1 MKEAALDMTEDDL
14 KASAEE
20 SPPEAKRS
28 KGKPAPSQAQAAPAP
43 ERLSPV
49 LQAIKTDDERSL
61 ADWLGEI
68 GKGGAMRVVVRRESP
83 KEVRDPTTGAM
94 VSIEGFLGTYE
105 ERFDEEFLRNE
116 HGGGKYNLRIMLPNA
131 KGSFEYK
138 AHRTMKIAG
147 EPRIPGKSGAQP
159 TATTI
164 VQNESPQM
172 AKIAMETMKEM
183 LDRKDEHREP
193 RGIDPGVQMMI
204 EEMRESGRAKD
215 RELAEMRREMA
226 EMRHQKPPDNP
237 VLDKIL
243 TNAIDGNNGQV
254 LALRTQHESE
264 VRQLK
269 EAHHA
274 DMARVAERHDRQMEA
289 AERAHEREMMNT
301 KQSYEREITA
311 LRQSHEVALASV
323 KATNEVQV
331 SVLNADVRRL
341 ERDNGELR
349 IEVKELREKKE
360 KPLLEQIRDIK
371 NLKDVIAGDE
381 EQEDASTIG
390 KIVGALTPENI
401 GAVASVFKG
410 AAPAGAPAQ
419 PVPAQPARPRIVVD
433 AQGQRYKAE
442 GNTLRPVTRKPKLV
456 PGANGE
462 AIEIPVVDPAELK
475 RLITFLESAFGGN
488 ADPEI
493 VAQSGRS
500 AIPADILAWLR
511 KHHSPEM
518 AGIDLFMQKVAQLP
532 GESPLSSQSG
542 KNWLRKVGAAL
553 IE

>member
-1 MKEAALDMTEDDL
+1 MKEVAALDMTEDDL
-14 KASAEE
+14 KGDDA
-20 SPPEAKRS
+20 PPEAKRA
-28 KGKPAPSQAQAAPAP
+28 KGKAVAAPAAVAP

-49 LQAIKTDDERSL
+49 MQAIKTEDEKSL
-61 ADWLGEI
+61 HDWLGEI
-68 GKGGAMRVVVRRESP
+68 GKGGAMRIVVRRESP
-83 KEVRDPTTGAM
+83 REARDPVTGQM
-94 VSIEGFLGTYE
+94 VSIEGYLHTYE

-147 EPRIPGKSGAQP
+147 EPRIPGKTGIAVPGA
-159 TATTI
+159 ASHS
-164 VQNESPQM
+164 ESPQM
-172 AKIAMETMKEM
+172 AKIAMDTMKEL
-183 LDRKDEHREP
+183 LDRKDGKDDHEP
-193 RGIDPGVQMMI
+193 RGIDPSVQMMF
-204 EEMRESGRAKD
+204 EQMQETVRARE
-215 RELAEMRREMA
+215 REVADMRRELS
-226 EMRHQKPPDNP
+226 EMRHTKPPENP
-237 VLDKIL
+237 VLDRIL

-269 EAHHA
+269 EAAHA
-274 DMARVAERHDRQMEA
+274 DMARAEDRHDRAREA

-311 LRQSHEVALASV
+311 LRQSHEVAIASM
-323 KATNEVQV
+323 KATNDVQV

-341 ERDNGELR
+341 ERDNAELR

-360 KPLLEQIRDIK
+360 KPLLEQIKDIK

-390 KIVGALTPENI
+390 KIFGALTPENI
-401 GAVASVFKG
+401 GAVTSVFKG
-410 AAPAGAPAQ
+410 AAPAPAAPQQAQ
-419 PVPAQPARPRIVVD
+419 AQAPARPRIVVD
-433 AQGQRYKAE
+433 AQGQRYKSD
-442 GNTLRPVTRKPKLV
+442 GTTLRPVTRKPKLV

-462 AIEIPVVDPAELK
+462 AIEIPVVDPADLK
-475 RLITFLESAFGGN
+475 RLISYLESSFGAG